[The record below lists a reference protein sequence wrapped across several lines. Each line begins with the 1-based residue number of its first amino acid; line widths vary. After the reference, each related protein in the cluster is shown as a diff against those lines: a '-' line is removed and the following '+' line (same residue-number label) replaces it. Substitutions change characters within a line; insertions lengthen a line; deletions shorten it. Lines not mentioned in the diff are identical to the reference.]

1 MKRYS
6 MRALRINAIFQ
17 PIVYLLSAVV
27 IALLLYVGGEQVLLK
42 TIQFGTLAMFI
53 NYAQLFFDPLKQIAR
68 VLAEI
73 QMAQAS
79 AERVV
84 ALLEEEIEITDYPD
98 VIERYGTLLKEPEYC
113 FTMYYDDEYREQDVD
128 AEICEAVTEMKADR
142 GDLKF
147 RELPAVELAA
157 CVMHKG
163 AYRTLPLAY
172 RAIVSFIEDNGYEMI
187 GHQREAY
194 IDGIWNKD
202 SEDDWLTEIQF
213 PVRKI
218 QRT

>member
-27 IALLLYVGGEQVLLK
+27 IAMLLYVGGEQVLLK

-98 VIERYGTLLKEPEYC
+98 VIERYGTLLKEH
-113 FTMYYDDEYREQDVD
+113 TD
-128 AEICEAVTEMKADR
+128 A
-142 GDLKF
+142 
-147 RELPAVELAA
+147 
-157 CVMHKG
+157 
-163 AYRTLPLAY
+163 Y
-172 RAIVSFIEDNGYEMI
+172 
-187 GHQREAY
+187 
-194 IDGIWNKD
+194 
-202 SEDDWLTEIQF
+202 
-213 PVRKI
+213 
-218 QRT
+218 